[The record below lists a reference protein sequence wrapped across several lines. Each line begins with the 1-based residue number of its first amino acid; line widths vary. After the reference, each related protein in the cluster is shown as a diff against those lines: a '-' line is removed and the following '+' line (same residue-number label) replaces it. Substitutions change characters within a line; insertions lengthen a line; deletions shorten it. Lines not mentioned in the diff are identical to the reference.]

1 MIIIDVTKFSS
12 IEQALKVY
20 KNKHNKIGTVR
31 ELRDRQVFT
40 KPSVKR
46 RAEIKKAVYIEKK
59 FNNNLSLVFILA
71 LFFFVALTRIIYVKT
86 HTHNGLVI
94 YMHLNLLKM

>member
-31 ELRDRQVFT
+31 ELRDRQVFV

-46 RAEIKKAVYIEKK
+46 RAEVKKAVYIEKK
-59 FNNNLSLVFILA
+59 FNSNN
-71 LFFFVALTRIIYVKT
+71 
-86 HTHNGLVI
+86 
-94 YMHLNLLKM
+94 

>member
-20 KNKHNKIGTVR
+20 KNNTKKIGTVR
-31 ELRDRQVFT
+31 ELRDRQEFV

-46 RAEIKKAVYIEKK
+46 REEVMKAVYLQKK
-59 FNNNLSLVFILA
+59 FNNN
-71 LFFFVALTRIIYVKT
+71 
-86 HTHNGLVI
+86 H
-94 YMHLNLLKM
+94 

>member
-20 KNKHNKIGTVR
+20 KNKSNKIGTVR
-31 ELRDRQVFT
+31 ELRDRQVFV

-46 RAEIKKAVYIEKK
+46 RKEVLKAVYMEKK
-59 FNNNLSLVFILA
+59 FNNN
-71 LFFFVALTRIIYVKT
+71 
-86 HTHNGLVI
+86 N
-94 YMHLNLLKM
+94 

>member
-1 MIIIDVTKFSS
+1 MIIIDVTKFGS

-20 KNKHNKIGTVR
+20 KNKSNKIGTVR

-46 RAEIKKAVYIEKK
+46 RKEVLKAKYIEQK
-59 FNNNLSLVFILA
+59 FNN
-71 LFFFVALTRIIYVKT
+71 K
-86 HTHNGLVI
+86 
-94 YMHLNLLKM
+94 

>member
-31 ELRDRQVFT
+31 
-40 KPSVKR
+40 
-46 RAEIKKAVYIEKK
+46 
-59 FNNNLSLVFILA
+59 
-71 LFFFVALTRIIYVKT
+71 
-86 HTHNGLVI
+86 
-94 YMHLNLLKM
+94 